1 MWVSTARTVRP
12 VRAVLSEN
20 IPVWVRSG
28 SNGGLQENRVRLNS
42 PEKYPKTYKKPRNH
56 HDFGAKCWS
65 WMRDSDS
72 RPHDYESGA
81 LPTEL
86 IQHLRRSPPQDKGYY
101 TINAA
106 FVNGESGIICMK
118 FLRRKRPVDFSYC
131 VPDDRTQTD
140 IIREMQITDRISDRI
155 QNGFPLKKD
164 KTYQNPHGRTSKTEE
179 NIRNRSENFL
189 Q

>member
-28 SNGGLQENRVRLNS
+28 SNGGLQENRVRLSS
-42 PEKYPKTYKKPRNH
+42 PEKYLKTYKKPRNPY
-56 HDFGAKCWS
+56 DFGAKCWS

-86 IQHLRRSPPQDKGYY
+86 IQHCGRAITPKHELYY
-101 TINAA
+101 TIKDA
-106 FVNGESGIICMK
+106 FVNGEAGRI
-118 FLRRKRPVDFSYC
+118 FGFH
-131 VPDDRTQTD
+131 
-140 IIREMQITDRISDRI
+140 REIAIA
-155 QNGFPLKKD
+155 G
-164 KTYQNPHGRTSKTEE
+164 YAG
-179 NIRNRSENFL
+179 
-189 Q
+189 